1 MPASVSRRIWRA
13 LWISDLHL
21 GSKYAQV
28 DAILDFLRTNRA
40 RSLYLVGDIVDGW
53 ELKRGWHWDR
63 RTNTVIQKLL
73 RLSRKGTRV
82 TYITGNHD
90 DFLEP
95 YTGFRFGDI
104 RLARHSV
111 HRAADGRRYLVIHG
125 HQFDGLTGMNRL
137 LERLGASAYDWLLE
151 LNHHT
156 SRIRRALGLG
166 HWSLSAY
173 LKDRTKSA
181 VQYITEYETALRRLA
196 ESKGVDG
203 VICGHIHRAELS
215 RSGTMHYLNCG
226 DWVESCT
233 ALAEDFDGSFH
244 LIRHH
249 ENSLYGAGRG
259 PGAPHAGPRALGDPL
274 PLGA

>member
-1 MPASVSRRIWRA
+1 MPASVSRRSWRA

-21 GSKYAQV
+21 GSKHAQV
-28 DAILDFLRTNRA
+28 DAILAFLRTNRA

-53 ELKRGWHWDR
+53 ELRRGWHWDHR
-63 RTNTVIQKLL
+63 ANTVIQKLL

-90 DFLEP
+90 EFLEP
-95 YTGFRFGDI
+95 YTGLRFGGV
-104 RLARHSV
+104 RLVRHAV

-137 LERLGASAYDWLLE
+137 LERLGARAYDWLLE

-156 SRIRRALGLG
+156 SQVRRALGLG
-166 HWSLSAY
+166 HWSLAAY

-196 ESKGVDG
+196 ETRGMDG

-215 RSGTMHYLNCG
+215 RSESIQYLNCG
-226 DWVESCT
+226 DWVESCS

-249 ENSLYGAGRG
+249 ENSVYGAGRG
-259 PGAPHAGPRALGDPL
+259 PWASDTGPCSLGDPFAI
-274 PLGA
+274 GA